1 MSVRNDEDMEWR
13 RFIGG
18 VKIVSTV
25 AALGGTLMLW
35 GCPQYGVYTNRL
47 GGQATFERAEQDRRV
62 KIEEAKA
69 ALESSKLHAQAEVE
83 RARGTAEANK
93 ILQDNL
99 GGPENYLRYMTIRML
114 EERGAHGGETVYIP
128 TEAMMPITEAG
139 RLAVRPAPSAR

>member
-1 MSVRNDEDMEWR
+1 MAYPDVDKEWR
-13 RFIGG
+13 RFIGA
-18 VKIVSTV
+18 VKIVATV
-25 AALGGTLMLW
+25 AVLGGTLMLW

-69 ALESSKLHAQAEVE
+69 AFESAKLHASAEVE

-93 ILQDNL
+93 ILQENL
-99 GGPENYLRYMTIRML
+99 GGPENYLRWRTIQML
-114 EERGAHGGETVYIP
+114 EETGRGAGRETVYIP

-139 RLAVRPAPSAR
+139 KTRR